1 MTKEKLAF
9 LRVAKIPVPIGN
21 IGDNKERRRDMLKKL
36 ASYIKEYKKDSI
48 LTPIFVILEVVMEVI
63 IPLLMA
69 KIIDVGIQNGDVH
82 YILEMGALLIVSA
95 ILSLTF
101 GMLSGRFAA
110 KASAG
115 YAKNLRKAMFH
126 KIQDYSFENIDKFS
140 TSSLVTRMT
149 TDVTNVQMAFQM
161 IIRILVRGPIMM
173 IFALLMVMSIS
184 MKLSAVFFVAIPVLG
199 AILFYIAIKAHPNFE
214 RVFKKYDKLNRVVQE
229 NVSAIRVVKAYV
241 RESFE
246 EKKFKEVNDEVYA
259 NFKKAEKIV
268 AFNGPVMQFTI
279 YTCIL
284 LISWIGTQLIV
295 GGEMQTGQ
303 LSSIITYAWQILAS
317 LMMLSFVFVMIIIAQ
332 SSAERI
338 IEVIDEEPT
347 IKDKE
352 NPVTEV
358 KDGSIKFEN
367 VSFQYSDEQKDDKFA
382 LENINLDIKAG
393 ETIGIIGGTGSSK
406 STLVQLIPRLYDVT
420 KGSIKVGG
428 VDVKDYEIHALR
440 DAVAMVLQKN
450 VLFSGTI
457 AENLRWGD
465 KEADQEELEEACK
478 LAQADGFIKEFPSKY
493 ETVLDQGGTNVSGGQ
508 KQRICIARAMLKKPK
523 ILILDDSTSAV
534 DTKTDALIRKAF
546 REEIPNTTKII
557 IAQRVSSVE
566 DADKI
571 IVLNEGKIDGI
582 GTSEELLKTN
592 EIYRE
597 VYESQMKGGDEDAES
612 KGQEKENN

>member
-1 MTKEKLAF
+1 
-9 LRVAKIPVPIGN
+9 
-21 IGDNKERRRDMLKKL
+21 MLKKL
-36 ASYIKEYKKDSI
+36 ASYVKEYKKDSI
-48 LTPIFVILEVVMEVI
+48 LTPIFVVLEVIMEVI

-69 KIIDVGIQNGDVH
+69 RIIDVGIQNGDVH
-82 YILEMGALLIVSA
+82 YILEMGVLLIVSA

-161 IIRILVRGPIMM
+161 IIRILVRGPMM
-173 IFALLMVMSIS
+173 LIFALIMVMTIS
-184 MKLSAVFFVAIPVLG
+184 MKLSAIFFVAIPVLG

-246 EKKFKEVNDEVYA
+246 EKKFKEVNDEVYE

-284 LISWIGTQLIV
+284 LISWIGSQLIV
-295 GGEMQTGQ
+295 GGEMGTGQ

-317 LMMLSFVFVMIIIAQ
+317 LMMLSFVFVMIIMAQ

-347 IKDKE
+347 IKDNEKSIK
-352 NPVTEV
+352 EV

-420 KGSIKVGG
+420 KGSVKVGG

-465 KEADQEELEEACK
+465 KNAEQEELENACK

-493 ETVLDQGGTNVSGGQ
+493 DTVLDQGGTNVSGGQ
-508 KQRICIARAMLKKPK
+508 KQRICIARALLKKPK

-546 REEIPNTTKII
+546 KEEIPNTTKII
-557 IAQRVSSVE
+557 IAQRVSSIE

-597 VYESQMKGGDEDAES
+597 VYESQTKGGDEN
-612 KGQEKENN
+612 GQN

>member
-1 MTKEKLAF
+1 MF
-9 LRVAKIPVPIGN
+9 
-21 IGDNKERRRDMLKKL
+21 KKL
-36 ASYIKEYKKDSI
+36 AKYVKEYKKSAI

-69 KIIDVGIQNGDVH
+69 KIIDVGIQNGDVK
-82 YILEMGALLIVSA
+82 YIVEIGGLLIISA

-115 YAKNLRKAMFH
+115 YAKNLRKEMFH
-126 KIQDYSFENIDKFS
+126 KIQNYSFENIDKFS

-161 IIRILVRGPIMM
+161 IIRILVRGPIML
-173 IFALLMVMSIS
+173 IFALLMVISIS
-184 MKLSAVFFVAIPVLG
+184 AKLSLIFFVAIPVLG
-199 AILFYIAIKAHPNFE
+199 GILFYIARKAHPNFE

-241 RESFE
+241 REGHE
-246 EKKFKEVNDEVYA
+246 EEKFKEVNDEVYT

-279 YTCIL
+279 YTCIV
-284 LISWIGTQLIV
+284 LISWLGSQLIV
-295 GGEMQTGQ
+295 GGEMGTGQ
-303 LSSIITYAWQILAS
+303 LSSIITYAWQILSS
-317 LMMLSFVFVMIIIAQ
+317 LMMLSFVFVMIIMAQ

-338 IEVIDEEPT
+338 LEVIEEDPT
-347 IKDKE
+347 IKNKE
-352 NPVTEV
+352 KTIKEV

-367 VSFQYSDEQKDDKFA
+367 VSFRYGDEKDEEKYA
-382 LENINLDIKAG
+382 LRDINLDIKEG
-393 ETIGIIGGTGSSK
+393 ETVGIIGGTGSSK

-420 KGSIKVGG
+420 KGTIKVGG
-428 VDVKDYEIHALR
+428 IDVRDYDIECLR
-440 DAVAMVLQKN
+440 NAVAMVLQKN

-457 AENLRWGD
+457 AENLRWG
-465 KEADQEELEEACK
+465 KKNADQEELEEACK

-493 ETVLDQGGTNVSGGQ
+493 DTVLDQGGTNVSGGQ
-508 KQRICIARAMLKKPK
+508 KQRICIARAILKSPK

-534 DTKTDALIRKAF
+534 DTKTDALIRKSF
-546 REEIPNTTKII
+546 REKIPNTTKII
-557 IAQRVSSVE
+557 IAQRVSSIE

-597 VYESQMKGGDEDAES
+597 VYESQTKGGDEDAE
-612 KGQEKENN
+612 

>member
-1 MTKEKLAF
+1 MF
-9 LRVAKIPVPIGN
+9 
-21 IGDNKERRRDMLKKL
+21 KKL
-36 ASYIKEYKKDSI
+36 AKYVKEYKKSAI

-69 KIIDVGIQNGDVH
+69 QIIDVGIQNCDVK
-82 YILEMGALLIVSA
+82 YILEIGGLLIVSA

-115 YAKNLRKAMFH
+115 YAKNLRKEMFH
-126 KIQDYSFENIDKFS
+126 KVQDYSFENIDKFS

-173 IFALLMVMSIS
+173 IFALLMVISIS
-184 MKLSAVFFVAIPVLG
+184 AKLSLVFFVAIPVLG
-199 AILFYIAIKAHPNFE
+199 FILFYIARKAHPNFE
-214 RVFKKYDKLNRVVQE
+214 KVFKKYDKLNRVVQE

-241 RESFE
+241 REDH
-246 EKKFKEVNDEVYA
+246 EKEKFKEVNGEVYSY
-259 NFKKAEKIV
+259 FKKAEKII

-279 YTCIL
+279 YACIL
-284 LISWIGTQLIV
+284 LISWIGSQLIV
-295 GGEMQTGQ
+295 GGEMGTGQ
-303 LSSIITYAWQILAS
+303 LSSIITYAWQILSS
-317 LMMLSFVFVMIIIAQ
+317 LMMLSFVFVMIIMAQ

-338 IEVIDEEPT
+338 LEVIEEEPT
-347 IKDKE
+347 LKNKE
-352 NPVTEV
+352 KTVKEV

-367 VSFQYSDEQKDDKFA
+367 VSFRYSDEQDENAYA
-382 LENINLDIKAG
+382 LENINLDIKQG

-420 KGSIKVGG
+420 KGSVKVGG
-428 VDVKDYEIHALR
+428 VDVRDYDIETLR
-440 DAVAMVLQKN
+440 EEVAMVLQKN

-457 AENLRWGD
+457 AENLRWGKKD
-465 KEADQEELEEACK
+465 ADQEELEEVCK
-478 LAQADGFIKEFPSKY
+478 LAQADGFIQEFPSKY
-493 ETVLDQGGTNVSGGQ
+493 DTVLDQGGTNVSGGQ
-508 KQRICIARAMLKKPK
+508 KQRICIARAILKQPK

-546 REEIPNTTKII
+546 REKIPNTTKII
-557 IAQRVSSVE
+557 IAQRVSSIE

-597 VYESQMKGGDEDAES
+597 VYESQTKGGDEDAE
-612 KGQEKENN
+612 